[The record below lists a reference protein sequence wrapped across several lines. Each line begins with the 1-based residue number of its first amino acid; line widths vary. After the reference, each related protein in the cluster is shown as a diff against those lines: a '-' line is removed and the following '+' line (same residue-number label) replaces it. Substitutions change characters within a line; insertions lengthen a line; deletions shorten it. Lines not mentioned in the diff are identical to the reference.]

1 MRPHVNGLS
10 TKGMEALEMEAPGLY
25 DSDDERAPIYHS
37 NGSKLHHHQPAV
49 NKLEMCCLCIQL
61 HLEAY
66 PRVATLLFV
75 LVIGGTFG
83 AVITIFSPFSHGL
96 SLNTMPH
103 DYSAIDFNY
112 NFKSAQVEHW
122 CLFVSDLE
130 SCGVRRWSFFS

>member
-1 MRPHVNGLS
+1 MRPHANGLS

-25 DSDDERAPIYHS
+25 DSDDDERAPIY
-37 NGSKLHHHQPAV
+37 NGSKLPLQQHQTM

-75 LVIGGTFG
+75 LFIGGTFG

-130 SCGVRRWSFFS
+130 LSWIRRWL